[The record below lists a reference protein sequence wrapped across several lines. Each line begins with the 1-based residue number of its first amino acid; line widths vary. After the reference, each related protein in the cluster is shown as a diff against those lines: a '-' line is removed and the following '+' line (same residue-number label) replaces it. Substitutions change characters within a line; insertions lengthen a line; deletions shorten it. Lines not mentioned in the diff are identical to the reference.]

1 MAVPKAG
8 TEPLPDLAA
17 FLEPFADLVHRSE
30 SREAMERYTT
40 GLLSDLQ
47 RKNASEM
54 GRSLPATS
62 GQKLQEFLTRTR
74 WDPGEMDRLRIERM
88 CRDAAVGSG
97 ALVIDDTGFA
107 KKGRSSV
114 GVTRQYSGTLG
125 RVDNCQILV
134 TSHYVDRVFDWP
146 VTGQLYVPKSWAEDA
161 QRRER
166 AQVPEGI
173 AFQTKGEIALH
184 LVDQALAAEV
194 PFEAVVAD
202 AGYGDQPSFLN
213 GLEARERPYLVG
225 VSITTPFRLAEE
237 VESDPGDPPP
247 PPYTGQGRPR
257 HASRLKDRIPARE
270 AQRLFA
276 ERIAQ
281 EWTRVAWR
289 EGSRGVLVK
298 EAARLRVY
306 RSGTRGDA
314 LPSAGWLIAERGVRG
329 DDPEIKFS
337 LAWGLD
343 ELGLEELIELVHVRW
358 VVERFYQDAK
368 GQLGLDQYEGRLWQG
383 FHRHIA
389 LVMLAHCYLTLRQ
402 AYGATGKSP
411 PPDSGG
417 ERRKPPPAR
426 GFPPGGSAQRG
437 RAPARRYH

>member
-8 TEPLPDLAA
+8 SEPLPDLAG
-17 FLEPFADLVHRSE
+17 FLEPFADLVVRSE

-47 RKNASEM
+47 HKNASEM
-54 GRSLPATS
+54 GRSLPQTS
-62 GQKLQEFLTRTR
+62 GQKLQEFLTRTH
-74 WDPGEMDRLRIERM
+74 WDARSMDRLRIGRM
-88 CRDAAVGSG
+88 RRDAAVGGG

-146 VTGQLYVPKSWAEDA
+146 VTGQLYIPKSWAGDA
-161 QRRER
+161 DRRER
-166 AQVPEGI
+166 AQVPEEI
-173 AFQTKGEIALH
+173 RFQTKGEIALH

-213 GLEARERPYLVG
+213 GLETRKRPYLTG
-225 VSITTPFRLAEE
+225 VSVTTSFRLADE

-247 PPYTGQGRPR
+247 PPYGGRGRPR
-257 HASRLKDRIPARE
+257 VASRLKDRIPARQ
-270 AQRLFA
+270 AQRLFVDRP
-276 ERIAQ
+276 EQ

-298 EAARLRVY
+298 EAARIRVC
-306 RSGTRGDA
+306 RSGLRGEP
-314 LPSAGWLIAERGVRG
+314 LPCSGWLIAERGLRG
-329 DDPEIKFS
+329 IDREIKYSF
-337 LAWGLD
+337 AWGMD
-343 ELGLEELIELVHVRW
+343 ERTLEELIELAHVRW

-368 GQLGLDQYEGRLWQG
+368 GELGLDHYEGRLWQG
-383 FHRHIA
+383 FHRHVA

-402 AYGATGKSP
+402 IYGETDASP
-411 PPDSGG
+411 PENSEGK
-417 ERRKPPPAR
+417 RRQPPPAR
-426 GFPPGGSAQRG
+426 GFPPTGPTKRRS
-437 RAPARRYH
+437 APAGRHH